1 MIRKFSSN
9 PYEGKIEGCN
19 PGSEKAYN
27 YSMLLDDKGDPYLKG
42 EEYNIQEVINSY
54 AEQCSIARIIQA
66 HGLGDDLLMN
76 QKPGV
81 YLDEKAVKTIQLG
94 ASSPSEMN
102 TQILSLYES
111 YKDVM
116 SLSEFAHAISTGDF
130 EKLSKVKKTTTEEE
144 AKE

>member
-1 MIRKFSSN
+1 MILKFSNN
-9 PYEGKIEGCN
+9 PYEGKFQGCD
-19 PGSEKAYN
+19 PGSEKAFN
-27 YSMLLDDKGDPYLKG
+27 YKMLLDEKGNPYLKG

-116 SLSEFAHAISTGDF
+116 SLSEFAKAISTGDF
-130 EKLSKVKKTTTEEE
+130 DKLSK
-144 AKE
+144 AKQTKQEVQE